1 LRPEDTVITRRQLHA
16 VMADGARVV
25 DTAGHPMGRI
35 VDVVLD
41 VRTME
46 PVYMT
51 VACVLHTGATGILPL
66 RRARLVDGA
75 VRVPCTAADICG
87 APHAEAPASPPD
99 RQRADTPLRP
109 PNGGRAAAPPGLSAP
124 RTPMVAGNGHRPA
137 GGAAAGSPRVVDGVH
152 ALPVVAGLDV
162 HGGDGGPVAYPAT
175 LSGPWPP
182 VSTSSSG
189 PPWWQRRQWRWR
201 SIPTSVRAMRRELR
215 TVLDMTGL
223 PDDELDDLILA
234 AGEAGANAVEH
245 AQMPTL
251 PFFDVL
257 SEVGERRAHVVIQ
270 DHGRWRHPTAG
281 GDRGRGLHMI
291 GHLTDATLT
300 IGARGTTVVLRS
312 RRRASH

>member
-1 LRPEDTVITRRQLHA
+1 VITRRQLHA

-25 DTAGHPMGRI
+25 DTAGHPVGRI

-51 VACVLHTGATGILPL
+51 VACVLHAGATGILPL

-87 APHAEAPASPPD
+87 APHAGTPAPPPD
-99 RQRADTPLRP
+99 RQRAGTPRRP
-109 PNGGRAAAPPGLSAP
+109 ADEGSAAAPPRVFAP
-124 RTPMVAGNGHRPA
+124 PTPMVAGNGHRRT

-162 HGGDGGPVAYPAT
+162 HSGDGGPVAYPAT
-175 LSGPWPP
+175 LPGPWPP
-182 VSTSSSG
+182 VSTSSPG
-189 PPWWQRRQWRWR
+189 PPWWHRRQWRWP
-201 SIPTSVRAMRRELR
+201 SIPTSVRVMRRELR
-215 TVLDMTGL
+215 AVLDLTGL

-234 AGEAGANAVEH
+234 AGEAGSNAVEH
-245 AQMPTL
+245 ARMPAL

-257 SEVGERRAHVVIQ
+257 TEVGERWAHVVIQ
-270 DHGRWRHPTAG
+270 DHGRWRSPTAG

-291 GHLTDATLT
+291 GHLADATLT
-300 IGARGTTVVLRS
+300 ISPRGTTVVLRS
-312 RRRASH
+312 RRGASH